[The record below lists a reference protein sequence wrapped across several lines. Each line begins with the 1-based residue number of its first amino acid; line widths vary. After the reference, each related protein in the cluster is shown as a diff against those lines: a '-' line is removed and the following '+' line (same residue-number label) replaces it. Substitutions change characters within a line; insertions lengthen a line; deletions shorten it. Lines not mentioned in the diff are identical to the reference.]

1 MKKLAV
7 GVLGAALLLTI
18 GTTATLN
25 AGTVTVQSGEVSQ
38 SAVQQ
43 GTAPSADRLYLNRNN
58 TCNYAGT
65 FHNYYNC
72 TGDCRNYVDEDQ
84 DGVCDNY
91 EAGGYRS
98 QKNQNAQSTQQNTE
112 NGQQSNQS
120 TQDTQN
126 VKNTQSTSS
135 AQYTYGRHHGENGGQ
150 NGYGRGCGQHGG
162 CRR

>member
-98 QKNQNAQSTQQNTE
+98 QKNQNAQSTE

-126 VKNTQSTSS
+126 VKSTQSTSS